1 MAINTDAE
9 FERSAMGES
18 SGGGGGGGEGGEG
31 GGGAA
36 EFRDTQKLLGVVVG
50 DGKDGLGSCSDSR
63 RPSVKSL
70 KSLRSLNV
78 EQNSYKSTGT
88 GSVQSLPRSPAPERT
103 EPEPRSYMWLALFS
117 CFCPALPLNAIAL
130 YFSHASRSMTQAND
144 YDGARRLGQ
153 RSLLFSVLA
162 IAVGLSIIL
171 YLAITES

>member
-9 FERSAMGES
+9 FERSALGE
-18 SGGGGGGGEGGEG
+18 SGGGG

-36 EFRDTQKLLGVVVG
+36 EFRDTQKLLGVVVS
-50 DGKDGLGSCSDSR
+50 DGKDGFGSCSDSR

-70 KSLRSLNV
+70 KSLKSLSA
-78 EQNSYKSTGT
+78 EQNSHKSTGT

-103 EPEPRSYMWLALFS
+103 EPEPRNYMWLALFS
-117 CFCPALPLNAIAL
+117 CFCPALPLNVIAL

-144 YDGARRLGQ
+144 FDGARRLGR
-153 RSLLFSVLA
+153 RSLLFSIMA